1 MTAAP
6 AAAVETAAEAAAD
19 AVKSPNVLLAAAL
32 VIAAAVGVAWLVR
45 RFGRELIAR
54 DADYAAAELAAPD
67 WEESDEDEAA

>member
-54 DADYAAAELAAPD
+54 DADYAAELAAPD